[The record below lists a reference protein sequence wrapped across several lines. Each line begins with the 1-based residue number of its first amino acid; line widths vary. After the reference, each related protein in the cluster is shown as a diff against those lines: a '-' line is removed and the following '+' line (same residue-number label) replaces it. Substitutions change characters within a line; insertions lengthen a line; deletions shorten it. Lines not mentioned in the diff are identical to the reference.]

1 VKGAPLTAAWG
12 EGGALAHHVD
22 KGLARAG
29 QGLGSTVAVQI
40 ALQGHLEVLLAGAGQ
55 CGGHLSVTGLCLAAD
70 VWECHHGCRSRPCL
84 GETTVHTAGARRNI
98 AETMYMHVYY
108 AQVAP

>member
-1 VKGAPLTAAWG
+1 MCHL
-12 EGGALAHHVD
+12 D

-29 QGLGSTVAVQI
+29 QGLGSTVAVHI
-40 ALQGHLEVLLAGAGQ
+40 ALQGHLMLLLAGAGQ
-55 CGGHLSVTGLCLAAD
+55 CGGHLSVIRLRLAAD
-70 VWECHHGCRSRPCL
+70 VWGCQHGCRSRPCL

-98 AETMYMHVYY
+98 TETMYMPVYY